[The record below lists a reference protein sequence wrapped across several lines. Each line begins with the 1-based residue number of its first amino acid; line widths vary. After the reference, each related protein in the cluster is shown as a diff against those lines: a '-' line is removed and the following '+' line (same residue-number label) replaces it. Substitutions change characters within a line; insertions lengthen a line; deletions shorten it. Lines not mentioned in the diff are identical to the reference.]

1 MQAYILSVAGAVIL
15 SVVVSLVLPE
25 GRLAPLIRGAAKLIT
40 LLMLVSPLLS
50 LLRGEAFF
58 QNADDA
64 AAEEDR
70 FLLSCTQLAE
80 TNAER
85 AIGSWLEEEFGVL
98 AESRVTLAQ
107 DGSYSAKE
115 VTVCVT
121 DFGISGEEAHID
133 ISLQIGEALEK
144 WFGCPVEVLS

>member
-50 LLRGEAFF
+50 LFRGESFF
-58 QNADDA
+58 QGSDT

-98 AESRVTLAQ
+98 AESRVTFAQ

-121 DFGISGEEAHID
+121 DFGIYGEEAHID
-133 ISLQIGEALEK
+133 ISLQIGETLEK

>member
-25 GRLAPLIRGAAKLIT
+25 SRLAPLIRGAAKLIT

-58 QNADDA
+58 QNNDT
-64 AAEEDR
+64 AAEEER

-98 AESRVTLAQ
+98 AESRVTFAQ

-121 DFGISGEEAHID
+121 DFGIYGEEAHID
-133 ISLQIGEALEK
+133 ISLQIGETLEK

>member
-1 MQAYILSVAGAVIL
+1 MQTYILSVAGAVIL
-15 SVVVSLVLPE
+15 SAVVSLVLPE

-50 LLRGEAFF
+50 LFRGEAFF
-58 QNADDA
+58 QSNDT

>member
-1 MQAYILSVAGAVIL
+1 MQTYILSVAGAVIL
-15 SVVVSLVLPE
+15 SAVVSLVLPE

-50 LLRGEAFF
+50 LFRGEAFF
-58 QNADDA
+58 QNNDT

-98 AESRVTLAQ
+98 AESRVTLAR

-121 DFGISGEEAHID
+121 DFGIYGEEAHID

>member
-58 QNADDA
+58 QNNDT
-64 AAEEDR
+64 AAEEER

-98 AESRVTLAQ
+98 AESRVTFAQ

-121 DFGISGEEAHID
+121 DFGIYGEEAHID